1 MARTKI
7 VQPPTTIWRRYET
20 EFSMAHIIKGH
31 PKCGREHGHNY
42 RLLVSVKG
50 DSTIFVD
57 FYVIKEGIEEVV
69 SRDYDHR
76 FVGHKTCEE
85 LAREFHEKLTATL
98 RAEVSIDLWETS
110 EFSVRYPV

>member
-1 MARTKI
+1 MARTKT
-7 VQPPTTIWRRYET
+7 VESPHTIWRRYET

-50 DSTIFVD
+50 DSNLFVD
-57 FYVIKEGIEEVV
+57 FYYIKETIEKVV

-85 LAREFHEKLTATL
+85 LAREFHEKLTAKFKE
-98 RAEVSIDLWETS
+98 EVSVDIWETS

>member
-1 MARTKI
+1 MARTNTLKSLD
-7 VQPPTTIWRRYET
+7 TIWRRYET
-20 EFSMAHIIKGH
+20 EFSMAHIIQGH

-50 DSTIFVD
+50 DTKTFVD
-57 FYVIKEGIEEVV
+57 FYLIKEAIEKVV

-85 LAREFHEKLTATL
+85 LAREFHEKLTASFK
-98 RAEVSIDLWETS
+98 AEVSIDLWETS

>member
-1 MARTKI
+1 MARTRI
-7 VQPPTTIWRRYET
+7 VKQPTTIWRRYET

-42 RLLVSVKG
+42 TLLVSVKG
-50 DSTIFVD
+50 DSNKFVD
-57 FYVIKEGIEEVV
+57 FYNIEEEIEKVV

-85 LAREFHEKLTATL
+85 LAREFHRKLTAAFK
-98 RAEVSIDLWETS
+98 AEVDIELWETS
-110 EFSVRYPV
+110 KFSVRYPV